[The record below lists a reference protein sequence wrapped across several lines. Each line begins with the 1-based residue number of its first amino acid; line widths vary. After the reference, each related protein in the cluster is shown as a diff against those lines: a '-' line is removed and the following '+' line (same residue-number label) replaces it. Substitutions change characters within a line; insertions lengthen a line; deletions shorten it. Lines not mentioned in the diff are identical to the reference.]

1 MSAWHSGAEL
11 VPGQVRTA
19 AKSDE
24 ITAIAQLLDAV
35 DRQGAVR
42 RCRGRVLPQRV
53 TASLVIRV
61 IERSKPVNV
70 AQAAL
75 LSVRWLFSWYE

>member
-1 MSAWHSGAEL
+1 VSAWHSGAEL

-35 DRQGAVR
+35 DVQGVPCEGA
-42 RCRGRVLPQRV
+42 G
-53 TASLVIRV
+53 
-61 IERSKPVNV
+61 
-70 AQAAL
+70 AA
-75 LSVRWLFSWYE
+75 YCHNA